1 MLDASDLQM
10 KRTMEKSKEI
20 QTLLKT
26 NQAIVSEQLKN
37 MKREV
42 NEVEKVLNLSSQAKY
57 L

>member
-37 MKREV
+37 MKREE

>member
-1 MLDASDLQM
+1 M